1 MKAYPEPV
9 SQACLEK
16 ILTQMKNSIYQIY
29 RNDGKTILGIG
40 FFCYIKYEEKEIPV
54 VIINNYEFNK
64 ENIDSIKI
72 LKENEEKEIKLGNVR
87 IKNKEFN
94 VTVIEIEENN
104 KIKIQ
109 YLEIDDRLYKKD
121 YEYYFNN
128 DSLYI
133 IQYFDIKNILVSNGR
148 INNIYNNNT
157 FKYLGYNNIKGS
169 IIFNS
174 LNNKII
180 GLHNINKLNNNNIG
194 LFFKI
199 IIESF
204 KIRYK
209 YLSYEKNEINM
220 VIKIEKE
227 DINKKIYF
235 LNNNDNS
242 FKEINESNAELYI
255 NDKKE
260 NIFKKYFFPGKEG
273 EYQIKLKINKI
284 INDCSYMFAGCNKI
298 ININI
303 NSLNIINVK
312 NMEYMFYNCKSLIN
326 IDLSSFEITN
336 VENMSYMFYN
346 CENLKNLEL
355 FSFKNKNIINMEYM
369 FYNCKSLNNLDL
381 SFLNFK
387 NVNKMSDMFFECSSL
402 NKLPDISK
410 WNTTNV
416 NNMSYMF
423 SGCRSLN
430 NLPDISKWNTKS
442 VTNMSF
448 MFFDC
453 RSLNN
458 LLDISKWN
466 TTNVEYMNNFL
477 SVSFKINFEYNFSFF
492 PSINK

>member
-64 ENIDSIKI
+64 EDIDSIKI

-260 NIFKKYFFPGKEG
+260 NIFKKYFIPKNEG

-284 INDCSYMFAGCNKI
+284 INNFRYMFAECNKI
-298 ININI
+298 INLNL
-303 NSLNIINVK
+303 NSLNTINANNMGYMFYNCEKLKIINLLAFNTIKVK
-312 NMEYMFYNCKSLIN
+312 NMEYMFYNCKSLTN
-326 IDLSSFEITN
+326 IDLSYFKIKN
-336 VENMSYMFYN
+336 VDNMSYMFYN

-381 SFLNFK
+381 SFLK
-387 NVNKMSDMFFECSSL
+387 
-402 NKLPDISK
+402 
-410 WNTTNV
+410 
-416 NNMSYMF
+416 
-423 SGCRSLN
+423 
-430 NLPDISKWNTKS
+430 
-442 VTNMSF
+442 
-448 MFFDC
+448 
-453 RSLNN
+453 
-458 LLDISKWN
+458 
-466 TTNVEYMNNFL
+466 
-477 SVSFKINFEYNFSFF
+477 FKIANNINYMLYSCKNYKNLDLQGYYESFNLKTNNIF
-492 PSINK
+492 GPIMTIIYI